1 MTQYTGDVTNSLM
14 QVDEVYAEGI
24 EPIVRICPECGENV
38 KYDFSEEYLFC
49 GDFQPD
55 GIELYCDNCQHEWM
69 LEAKVISST
78 ITIEVA
84 E

>member
-24 EPIVRICPECGENV
+24 EPLVRACPSCGENV
-38 KYDFSEEYLFC
+38 TYDFSEEYLFC
-49 GDFQPD
+49 GDLAE
-55 GIELYCDNCQHEWM
+55 IRLYCDDCNIEWT